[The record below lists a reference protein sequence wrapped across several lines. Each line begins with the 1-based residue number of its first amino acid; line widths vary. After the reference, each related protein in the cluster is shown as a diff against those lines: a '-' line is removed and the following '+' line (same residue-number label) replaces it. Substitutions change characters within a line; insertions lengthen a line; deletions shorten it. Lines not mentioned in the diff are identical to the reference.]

1 MVARA
6 AVRQFLGPEIRVSMT
21 PIAKRSAA
29 GVTAAAERDV
39 RLVGGIIGVAEVV
52 GQSECTGH
60 QQRAIFA
67 SLDDDGARRL
77 LLGHD
82 VCLSSKRS

>member
-1 MVARA
+1 MIARS
-6 AVRQFLGPEIRVSMT
+6 AVRQFLGPKIRVSMT
-21 PIAKRSAA
+21 AIAKGAAA
-29 GVTAAAERDV
+29 GATAAAKRDV

-67 SLDDDGARRL
+67 SLDDDGTRRL